1 MLLLPFLFF
10 PAHDQ
15 FCSSYPNVCFRIFH
29 LKFKRV
35 FEPLQSVSVA
45 QPPWTPSGDP
55 GCGWKSPLTRFIPC
69 LTLGEGLSISLGG
82 SSVRSCSHALGSVT
96 ACILEH
102 LVSWRWNAWKPSS
115 RPLQPLSPSHWI
127 LLPNPKP
134 LLVSKPFPLSYL
146 IDFYSL
152 KAVFLHLLQNETKI
166 GEFSSFHVPS
176 SPESLATC
184 PGLTQQLK
192 FLPISDH
199 LTVRFDGHFQPFSD
213 AVGITVQNYHLNINK
228 KSMRWRRK

>member
-1 MLLLPFLFF
+1 MDALGRSRLWVEVASHPFHPVPDSGRGAVHQPRWEQCPLLLTRPWLRHSLR
-10 PAHDQ
+10 PWA
-15 FCSSYPNVCFRIFH
+15 SRL
-29 LKFKRV
+29 LKVKCLEAEF
-35 FEPLQSVSVA
+35 
-45 QPPWTPSGDP
+45 
-55 GCGWKSPLTRFIPC
+55 SPLTTF
-69 LTLGEGLSISLGG
+69 
-82 SSVRSCSHALGSVT
+82 VAFAL
-96 ACILEH
+96 
-102 LVSWRWNAWKPSS
+102 
-115 RPLQPLSPSHWI
+115 I

-134 LLVSKPFPLSYL
+134 LLVSKPFPLSYW